1 MSCIPHQMKK
11 HISLPDGIA
20 VIHILIEELA
30 HHLVPG
36 IARELQCIVTHT
48 QAQGGKG
55 IQAHLTIEQGEK
67 GMKAYHPLIQGGGR
81 ADLIQGTFTLTK
93 GITDHKHD
101 HVQRLD
107 AVAGF

>member
-1 MSCIPHQMKK
+1 MKK

-20 VIHILIEELA
+20 VVHILIEELA
-30 HHLVPG
+30 HHPVPG

-55 IQAHLTIEQGEK
+55 IQAHFTLEQREK
-67 GMKAYHPLIQGGGR
+67 GMKANHPLIQGGGR

-93 GITDHKHD
+93 GITDHEHD

-107 AVAGF
+107 AVAVF